1 MPFNGRGGRFP
12 DNNPFL
18 EPILR
23 PRPLSESFCLHALLE
38 GLARIELKGWGKL
51 YEITGSLPKKII
63 TIGDGSKILSGE

>member
-1 MPFNGRGGRFP
+1 MPLNRWGGRIT

-18 EPILR
+18 ELILS
-23 PRPLSESFCLHALLE
+23 PRPVSESLYLHALLE